1 MAFKVESGTMKAY
14 AYIDKGKLDTF
25 PLITHYYPLSR
36 IDEAYRLFENK
47 EDNVIKVAIEN

>member
-1 MAFKVESGTMKAY
+1 MAVKVESGTMKAY
-14 AYIDKGKLDTF
+14 IEKGKLDTF

>member
-1 MAFKVESGTMKAY
+1 MAVKVESGTMKAY
-14 AYIDKGKLDTF
+14 TF

-36 IDEAYRLFENK
+36 IDEAYRLFENN